1 MVFKVHLIHY
11 LPFVLVFL
19 KSVFFNLNFGSFF
32 YLKLLFF
39 IIAIEE
45 AQLKLERKGEKTV
58 TLRSVSRLLVG
69 SRFASCFLHI
79 VSYI

>member
-1 MVFKVHLIHY
+1 MFFKVHLIHY
-11 LPFVLVFL
+11 LPFVLVFH

-58 TLRSVSRLLVG
+58 TLRSVSRLPVG